1 MKNILKRFSLVSIKT
16 ILYIICIP
24 WMTIMFFPSIFIC
37 WMIYTFK
44 YVITGIK
51 DTNIIYRL
59 EWFILLPLIMCTRIE
74 NCKAF
79 KNI

>member
-1 MKNILKRFSLVSIKT
+1 MKNILKRFLLVFIKT
-16 ILYIICIP
+16 ILYIMCIP
-24 WMTIMFFPSIFIC
+24 WVVIMFFPSLFIC
-37 WMIYTFK
+37 WVIYTFK

-51 DTNIIYRL
+51 DINIRYRM
-59 EWFILLPLIMCTRIE
+59 EWFVYLPLVMCTRIE